1 MTSLADA
8 ISGDLA
14 GWTGLT
20 GDLDPSALEAAIG
33 VRWTPDPAPRS
44 RAASAFTVLHG
55 ERDSAPERVD
65 GWVRAGET
73 DVTTIEFRPPERLD
87 HDAVLADLDEPDM
100 VLRSNHFE
108 VGASVQEHV
117 HAERGITVAV
127 AEPFTDEHDEP
138 WIVYVQLYRPMTAQ
152 EFVTTVGQSGDELR
166 PYPRPPA

>member
-14 GWTGLT
+14 GWSGLS
-20 GDLDPSALEAAIG
+20 GDLEPLALEAELG
-33 VRWTPDPAPRS
+33 VQWTPDPAPRS

-55 ERDSAPERVD
+55 GRVDAWLRVGETEVTSLEFPAPES
-65 GWVRAGET
+65 
-73 DVTTIEFRPPERLD
+73 LD
-87 HDAVLADLDEPDM
+87 HAGVLADLGEPET

-108 VGASVQEHV
+108 VGAVVQEHV

-127 AEPFTDEHDEP
+127 AEPFAEDRDEP

-152 EFVTTVGQSGDELR
+152 AYVTSVGQSGDELR
-166 PYPRPPA
+166 PYPRPPAA

>member
-14 GWTGLT
+14 GWTGLA
-20 GDLDPSALEAAIG
+20 GHLEPSALEPAIR
-33 VRWTPDPAPRS
+33 VRWTADPQPRS

-55 ERDSAPERVD
+55 ERDSPPEQVD
-65 GWVRAGET
+65 AWVRAGET
-73 DVTTIEFRPPERLD
+73 GVTAIEFRPPVLLD
-87 HDAVLADLDEPDM
+87 HAAVLDDLGEPDL

-108 VGASVQEHV
+108 VGASVKEHV

-127 AEPFTDEHDEP
+127 ADPFTDESDEP
-138 WIVYVQLYRPMTAQ
+138 WIVYVQLYRPMSPQ